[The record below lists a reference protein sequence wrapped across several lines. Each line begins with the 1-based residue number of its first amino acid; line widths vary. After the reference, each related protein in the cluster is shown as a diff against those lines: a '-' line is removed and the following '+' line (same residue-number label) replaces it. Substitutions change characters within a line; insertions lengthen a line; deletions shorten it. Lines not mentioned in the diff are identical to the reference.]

1 MLWVKSNEEY
11 VPYLVGDQ
19 FFLFS
24 SLSTS
29 SAFCCSPVPKATTVA
44 TITATANYGPE
55 GRKRERESIR
65 SFYFGQF
72 GTLPSLPGLIWGSG
86 LFIEVNSDVE
96 RPALPFSPH
105 LIYRPDAVFTF
116 YSVVQVFWSLIGG
129 R

>member
-1 MLWVKSNEEY
+1 MCLTWSAINFSC
-11 VPYLVGDQ
+11 PPL
-19 FFLFS
+19 FHFLGILLLS
-24 SLSTS
+24 SSQST
-29 SAFCCSPVPKATTVA
+29 AFA

-72 GTLPSLPGLIWGSG
+72 GTLSSLPGLIWGSG

-96 RPALPFSPH
+96 SPVLPFSPH
-105 LIYRPDAVFTF
+105 LIYRPDAVCTF
-116 YSVVQVFWSLIGG
+116 HSVVQVFWFLIGG